1 MQKTTKLG
9 FWSLLFI
16 FALPLVAFAEG
27 DVGDAATATGLPS
40 LGFALGAG
48 IAIGFAALGCGIGQ
62 GIVAGNMTTGVARN
76 PGAYGAMFTPF
87 ILAMVLIESIA
98 IYGLLISFLLFFK
111 LP

>member
-1 MQKTTKLG
+1 MKKTTKLG

-48 IAIGFAALGCGIGQ
+48 IAI
-62 GIVAGNMTTGVARN
+62 V
-76 PGAYGAMFTPF
+76 GAMLRANVTHISSSGVTEPWPSS
-87 ILAMVLIESIA
+87 AVRPVRTASVSIA
-98 IYGLLISFLLFFK
+98 
-111 LP
+111 